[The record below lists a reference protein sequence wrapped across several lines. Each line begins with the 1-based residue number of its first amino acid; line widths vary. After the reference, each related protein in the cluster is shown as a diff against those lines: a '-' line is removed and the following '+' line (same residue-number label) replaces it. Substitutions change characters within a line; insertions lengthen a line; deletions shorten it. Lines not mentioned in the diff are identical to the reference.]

1 MAVFHGRQEPVKPV
15 AGRQF
20 SLFGRQFAIME
31 GIVPINRA
39 PRGEELSA

>member
-1 MAVFHGRQEPVKPV
+1 MAVVHGRQEPVKPV

-31 GIVPINRA
+31 EILPTNQA
-39 PRGEELSA
+39 LRGEELSA